1 MRCKDGKE
9 AVNLNGIDR
18 YCYEHYQVY
27 ESLHRLY
34 QQLYNSNKLFPG
46 KNA

>member
-1 MRCKDGKE
+1 MKCVVKDGKE
-9 AVNLNGIDR
+9 AVSGNDIDR

-34 QQLYNSNKLFPG
+34 QQLCAIKGYYLL
-46 KNA
+46 